1 MEKAAALKII
11 QQLADG
17 IDPQTGQ
24 AFGADSPYQHPD
36 TVRALF
42 VALRALD
49 APPASKQRAAATG
62 ENAPSNSG
70 KPWSDDEDKALAAAF
85 DAGRK
90 IPRARHRAPAFA
102 VRDRSAARQARQD
115 RAARQ
120 YARACSQ
127 GQRGRVGHGGLFS
140 ATLIEWA
147 KQEAGRGKGASRR
160 SLVEKAEPPFRS
172 LASSRSLIFLHD
184 T

>member
-1 MEKAAALKII
+1 METAAALKII

-17 IDPQTGQ
+17 IDPQTGK

-49 APPASKQRAAATG
+49 APPAPAAPASRQRAAATD

-85 DAGRK
+85 DAGKK
-90 IPRARHRAPAFA
+90 I
-102 VRDRSAARQARQD
+102 
-115 RAARQ
+115 
-120 YARACSQ
+120 
-127 GQRGRVGHGGLFS
+127 LEL
-140 ATLIEWA
+140 ATA
-147 KQEAGRGKGASRR
+147 HRR
-160 SLVEKAEPPFRS
+160 SRFAIEARLAKLGKIEPPANMRGHKA
-172 LASSRSLIFLHD
+172 ASD
-184 T
+184 TAAYSVQH

>member
-1 MEKAAALKII
+1 MEKAAALKIL

-17 IDPQTGQ
+17 TDPHTGK

-49 APPASKQRAAATG
+49 APAAAAPTGKQRTAAPA

-85 DAGRK
+85 DAGKK
-90 IPRARHRAPAFA
+90 ILELATAHQRSRFA
-102 VRDRSAARQARQD
+102 IEVR
-115 RAARQ
+115 
-120 YARACSQ
+120 
-127 GQRGRVGHGGLFS
+127 L
-140 ATLIEWA
+140 A
-147 KQEAGRGKGASRR
+147 KLGKI
-160 SLVEKAEPPFRS
+160 EPPANMRGHKV
-172 LASSRSLIFLHD
+172 ASD
-184 T
+184 TAVYSAQH

>member
-1 MEKAAALKII
+1 MEKAAALKIL

-17 IDPQTGQ
+17 TDPHTGK

-49 APPASKQRAAATG
+49 APAAAAPAGKQRTATPA

-85 DAGRK
+85 DAGKQILELATAHQRSRFAIEVRLAKLGK
-90 IPRARHRAPAFA
+90 IEQPANM
-102 VRDRSAARQARQD
+102 
-115 RAARQ
+115 
-120 YARACSQ
+120 
-127 GQRGRVGHGGLFS
+127 RGRKVASDTATYS
-140 ATLIEWA
+140 A
-147 KQEAGRGKGASRR
+147 Q
-160 SLVEKAEPPFRS
+160 
-172 LASSRSLIFLHD
+172 H
-184 T
+184 